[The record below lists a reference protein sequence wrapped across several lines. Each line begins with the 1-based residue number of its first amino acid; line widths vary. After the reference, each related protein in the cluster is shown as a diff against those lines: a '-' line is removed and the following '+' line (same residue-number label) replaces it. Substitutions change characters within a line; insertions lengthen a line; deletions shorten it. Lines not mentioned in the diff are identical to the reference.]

1 MVIAPG
7 NSDEGNQINNAQVAT
22 ARAKNWVPKKYVN
35 GWVEITD
42 IIIRGDIDGD
52 GAVDVSD
59 VNIIVNIILGK
70 AQASS
75 YLGEADLNGDSEID
89 VSDVN
94 TIVNII
100 LGKE

>member
-1 MVIAPG
+1 MT
-7 NSDEGNQINNAQVAT
+7 NRS
-22 ARAKNWVPKKYVN
+22 NWVPKKYEN